1 MFIVNAPFLFSGV
14 WAIIKPWL
22 DKKTRDKISI
32 HGSGF
37 QKELLQL
44 VDKEN
49 LPEFLGGECKCS
61 ESGGCLLMNP
71 GLYNPN
77 NERQLF
83 YSFFYSYILGCL
95 AFLIMKLILENK
107 NY

>member
-37 QKELLQL
+37 QKELLKL
-44 VDKEN
+44 IDKEN
-49 LPEFLGGECKCS
+49 LPDYLGGECKCS
-61 ESGGCLLMNP
+61 ECGCLQNNP
-71 GLYNPN
+71 GIYNPD
-77 NERQLF
+77 NERL
-83 YSFFYSYILGCL
+83 FFY
-95 AFLIMKLILENK
+95 
-107 NY
+107 

>member
-37 QKELLQL
+37 LKELLPL
-44 VDKEN
+44 IDKEN
-49 LPEFLGGECKCS
+49 LPDFLGGECKC
-61 ESGGCLLMNP
+61 EQCGGCLAMNP

-77 NERQLF
+77 NEKF
-83 YSFFYSYILGCL
+83 INCNYICSK
-95 AFLIMKLILENK
+95 IIWNSV
-107 NY
+107 